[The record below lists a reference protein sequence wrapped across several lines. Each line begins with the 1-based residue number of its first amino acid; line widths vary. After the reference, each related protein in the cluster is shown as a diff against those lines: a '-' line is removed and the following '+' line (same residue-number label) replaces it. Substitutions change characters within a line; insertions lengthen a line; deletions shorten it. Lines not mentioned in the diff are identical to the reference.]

1 MRNIYRRFGVAEGIF
16 SRLSFIVRILLA
28 NLFEPYKAEIS
39 AEVFPHL
46 CAFKK
51 VICEAKFRSFRVRQQ
66 YPTLFPGHLQP
77 DDHI

>member
-1 MRNIYRRFGVAEGIF
+1 
-16 SRLSFIVRILLA
+16 LA

-66 YPTLFPGHLQP
+66 YQH
-77 DDHI
+77 

>member
-1 MRNIYRRFGVAEGIF
+1 M
-16 SRLSFIVRILLA
+16 A

-39 AEVFPHL
+39 AAVFPHL

-66 YPTLFPGHLQP
+66 YPEVFEIMYKVAAILRIRGSALVTTDFVG
-77 DDHI
+77 